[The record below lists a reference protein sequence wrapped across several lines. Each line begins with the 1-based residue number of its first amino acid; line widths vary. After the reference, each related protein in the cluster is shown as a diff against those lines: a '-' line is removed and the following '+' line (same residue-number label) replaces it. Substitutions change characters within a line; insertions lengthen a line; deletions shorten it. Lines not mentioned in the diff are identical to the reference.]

1 MDGIRQS
8 MKKQV
13 LSKEDS
19 YDFFGKGTLSDLN
32 LFNQKRDRFIKRV
45 NLIISLALND
55 FKSKYASSQLGILWA
70 FFKPVV
76 QACVYVFVFT
86 IIARAA
92 PANNQY
98 PYAFWLLPGMIAWF
112 FFSDGIMSGAN
123 ALLEYSYLV
132 KKIKFDIGIL
142 PTVKVISSGIV
153 HCFFVLFVLFLYLL
167 WGLPLCWTMIQ
178 IPYYMVCTFSIV
190 VALSKINCALVPFFR
205 DFLQLLEIILMVL
218 MWACPVMWD
227 VSMLPEKIVSIFKL
241 NPLYY
246 VIEGYRQ
253 SFMGGGWFFNKPW
266 MTVYYW
272 GFVLLLW
279 YLGNKLFSRLQVHFA
294 DIM

>member
-1 MDGIRQS
+1 MNIVQQR
-8 MKKQV
+8 
-13 LSKEDS
+13 
-19 YDFFGKGTLSDLN
+19 
-32 LFNQKRDRFIKRV
+32 RDKLIKRW

-86 IIARAA
+86 VIARAA
-92 PANNQY
+92 PANNKY
-98 PYAFWLLPGMIAWF
+98 PYAFWLLPGIIAWF
-112 FFSDGIMSGAN
+112 YFSDGIMSGAN

-132 KKIKFDIGIL
+132 KKVKFDISIL
-142 PTVKVISSGIV
+142 PTVKVVSSGIV
-153 HCFFVLFVLFLYLL
+153 HCFFVLFVLFLYIL
-167 WGLPLCWTMIQ
+167 WGLPLCWSMVQ
-178 IPYYMVCTFSIV
+178 IPYYMLCTFSIV

-205 DFLQLLEIILMVL
+205 DYLQLLEIILLVL

-241 NPLYY
+241 NPMYY
-246 VIEGYRQ
+246 VIDGYRQ
-253 SFMGGGWFFNKPW
+253 AYMGGRWFFNDLW
-266 MTVYYW
+266 MTAYYW

-279 YLGNKLFSRLQVHFA
+279 YLGNRLFSRLQVHFA
-294 DIM
+294 DII